1 MKRKIFPDTCVIDPT
16 QGDRDMD
23 VWVPVKSPA
32 VGVDGAENTHL
43 HAPASARIEQVVDG
57 QATQGIEPV
66 TVMKEQRPQGVRQCE
81 HQVLPGTLG

>member
-1 MKRKIFPDTCVIDPT
+1 
-16 QGDRDMD
+16 MD

-43 HAPASARIEQVVDG
+43 HAPALARIEQVVDG
-57 QATQGIEPV
+57 QATQSIEPV